1 VLFLINTF
9 SHFFS
14 INQLHLLNI
23 NPLIDHNNYGSTSIW
38 KCQIHRSIHS
48 LETLLKTETPLL
60 TGAASGSRQ
69 IIVSQLANR
78 FLSQQNLN
86 CIGRK
91 KLKYMSETD

>member
-38 KCQIHRSIHS
+38 KCQIHS

-69 IIVSQLANR
+69 IIVSQ
-78 FLSQQNLN
+78 
-86 CIGRK
+86 
-91 KLKYMSETD
+91 